1 MAVFFLRRSKGA
13 GAVAVTI
20 TGSGSSTYC
29 YVIINGTTYT
39 EAAEGIEVRAG
50 DTIQYYV
57 SKNSGAATTS
67 VTIDGVEMW
76 GNESWGN
83 PKSWTVPK
91 GISQIAI
98 TLNVSYIVARG
109 KITITTS

>member
-39 EAAEGIEVRAG
+39 AAAEGIEVRAG

-57 SKNSGAATTS
+57 SKTSGLWDSS
-67 VTIDGVEMW
+67 VKIDGTEMW
-76 GNESWGN
+76 TDQNWSS
-83 PKSWTVPK
+83 PHSWTVPK

-98 TLNVSYIVARG
+98 KLKVSAITATG
-109 KITITTS
+109 SITITTS